1 LTFFVAKL
9 TLKYVCAY
17 DAVNSLPAPDVVDLM
32 LDVVHGQDISVERLC
47 ISLESFTHEHLVSL
61 VMNILLVRGS
71 AGIDDILGIMV

>member
-1 LTFFVAKL
+1 MMPSIL
-9 TLKYVCAY
+9 Y
-17 DAVNSLPAPDVVDLM
+17 PAPDVVDLM